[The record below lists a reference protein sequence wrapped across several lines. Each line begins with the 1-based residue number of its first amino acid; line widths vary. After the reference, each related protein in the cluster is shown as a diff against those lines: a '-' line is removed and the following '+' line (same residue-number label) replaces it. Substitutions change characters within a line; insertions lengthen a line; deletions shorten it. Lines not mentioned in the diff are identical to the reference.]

1 MMSLKN
7 LKFRAWDK
15 QEREFVPYLHN
26 VVLKHDGTIEG
37 IEYEMPHEGIVY
49 NDISYFELMQS
60 TGLKDKNGVEI
71 YEGDIL
77 KGPMDFGPAGFVQSV
92 APVSYHKI
100 NGYQLHYFLL
110 EHTEVIGNVYE
121 DKNIKFGTMEEWW
134 IVIADGLL
142 KW

>member
-1 MMSLKN
+1 MSLKN

-15 QEREFVPYLHN
+15 FDKEMLEVHGINFDAQGIWTREMIDDESDSNFVFLDD
-26 VVLKHDGTIEG
+26 V
-37 IEYEMPHEGIVY
+37 
-49 NDISYFELMQS
+49 ELLQY
-60 TGLKDKNGVEI
+60 TGLKDKNDVEI
-71 YEGDIL
+71 YEGDVL